1 MNKGTTAEEV
11 ARMLAHQEAQ
21 RMAAERGT
29 RAREEMEASIIAEA
43 ERRAREEVKEKML
56 AAGLEAQQ
64 QAEEEVWS
72 HWLNVWLIVSG
83 WLNEWLVD

>member
-1 MNKGTTAEEV
+1 
-11 ARMLAHQEAQ
+11 
-21 RMAAERGT
+21 MAAERGS

-64 QAEEEVWS
+64 QAEEEV
-72 HWLNVWLIVSG
+72 
-83 WLNEWLVD
+83 